1 MTTTT
6 VAVRFNTDDQSKIE
20 PLLNFVKS
28 LDLVSSVEI
37 ASEASGLHTEAPGSA
52 PGERFLPIEEIQR
65 LYLDEW
71 VLLAAPRKK
80 EGKIL
85 GGIVLVHEPSKR
97 DMALRGRDL
106 IKKYER
112 TTHIFTGKLPVR
124 ATIGLIQKV
133 RP

>member
-1 MTTTT
+1 MTTT

-28 LDLVSSVEI
+28 LDLVSSVEV
-37 ASEASGLHTEAPGSA
+37 ASEASDPSTEAPGSA

-65 LYLDEW
+65 LYPDEW
-71 VLLAAPRKK
+71 VLLAAPHKK

-97 DMALRGRDL
+97 DMALKGRDL
-106 IKKYER
+106 IKKHEH